1 MKLFKQ
7 ITVICST
14 HQLNNPFEQVD
25 NYALRTVMDNRGYS
39 FKEAKG
45 VWKNEEELSYV
56 VTGFKN
62 YEEAL
67 QFSSDVCKTFNQEGV
82 LLQSK
87 NGFCE
92 LVDAKGFSELLKGE
106 LKPITEQ
113 QAKTLD
119 CYTKF
124 NNQYWAVV

>member
-7 ITVICST
+7 VTVVCSA
-14 HQLNNPFEQVD
+14 HQENNPFEKVD
-25 NYALRTVMDNRGYS
+25 NRALIAVMGNRGYS

-45 VWKNEEELSYV
+45 VWKGEEELSYV

-62 YEEAL
+62 YDEAL
-67 QFSSDVCKTFNQEGV
+67 EFGADVCNAFKQEAV
-82 LLQSK
+82 LVQSR
-87 NGFCE
+87 NGACE
-92 LVDAKGFSELLKGE
+92 LINGQRQSEPLKGE

-113 QAKTLD
+113 QASALG
-119 CYTKF
+119 CYTEF